1 MKKNIFPFFFFFF
14 LTNKLER
21 QMFVFNDRICKK
33 KKKGFLER
41 LVCNG
46 HKIFIHINLMFF
58 LTYITIKHKIYT
70 WRQIKS
76 FQAPK
81 YIFKNLIELGEVA
94 GI

>member
-21 QMFVFNDRICKK
+21 QMFVFNDRICK